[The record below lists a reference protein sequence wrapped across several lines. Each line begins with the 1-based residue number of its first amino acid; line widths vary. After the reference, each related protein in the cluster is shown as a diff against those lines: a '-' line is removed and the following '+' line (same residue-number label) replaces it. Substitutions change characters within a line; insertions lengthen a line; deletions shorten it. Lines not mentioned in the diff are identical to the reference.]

1 MKTDLIDGL
10 KNGKNFETYVGFMIS
25 KELNSVYTQGNKY
38 SFNDEKKCLVDI
50 LNESNDV
57 DNKIKE
63 ELIEGIESYEKKIKD
78 EMNLYSDSS
87 STNEEKSDD
96 NNISNNKIV
105 VKKKEKNND
114 IKGDFDLIFPNI
126 ETTKFMNMLKN
137 NFNKIEKNKYIYYNE
152 EKLNNLPEKI
162 NIIIEVG
169 LNAFADQTINNK
181 IKQIQKYIFI
191 FNFINIIN
199 DNGIREQYMKN
210 FIKKHSLNQNLKKNE
225 EISNKFIYL
234 IISNSEYGQF
244 TRVFFDK
251 KQFKNNEEN
260 NLLNNNLLN
269 NNLLNNILKKNSKE
283 LILFGFVN
291 FEQNLNYINY
301 NFKIIQTL
309 EEDKELMLKKIEE
322 QKLMLIKQDQEMVK
336 MKKKLNDQEEE
347 MEKMKKNSN
356 NREEEME
363 KMKKKL
369 NDLELK
375 YNSLTKE
382 NKNEN

>member
-199 DNGIREQYMKN
+199 DNGIREKYMKN

-291 FEQNLNYINY
+291 FEQNLNY

-309 EEDKELMLKKIEE
+309 EDDKELMLKKIEE

>member
-1 MKTDLIDGL
+1 MKTDLIEKL

-50 LNESNDV
+50 LNESKDV

-63 ELIEGIESYEKKIKD
+63 ELIEGIESYEKEIKD

-269 NNLLNNILKKNSKE
+269 NILKKNLKE

-291 FEQNLNYINY
+291 FEQNLNY

-309 EEDKELMLKKIEE
+309 EDDKELMLKKIEE

-336 MKKKLNDQEEE
+336 MKEE

-369 NDLELK
+369 NDLEFK

-382 NKNEN
+382 KKNEN

>member
-291 FEQNLNYINY
+291 FEQNLNY

>member
-1 MKTDLIDGL
+1 
-10 KNGKNFETYVGFMIS
+10 
-25 KELNSVYTQGNKY
+25 
-38 SFNDEKKCLVDI
+38 
-50 LNESNDV
+50 
-57 DNKIKE
+57 
-63 ELIEGIESYEKKIKD
+63 
-78 EMNLYSDSS
+78 
-87 STNEEKSDD
+87 
-96 NNISNNKIV
+96 
-105 VKKKEKNND
+105 
-114 IKGDFDLIFPNI
+114 
-126 ETTKFMNMLKN
+126 MNMLKN

-199 DNGIREQYMKN
+199 DNGIREKYMKN

-291 FEQNLNYINY
+291 FEQNLNY

>member
-1 MKTDLIDGL
+1 MKTDLIEGL

-152 EKLNNLPEKI
+152 EKLNKLPEKI

-291 FEQNLNYINY
+291 FEQNLNY

-309 EEDKELMLKKIEE
+309 EDDKELMIKKIEE

-336 MKKKLNDQEEE
+336 MKEE

-369 NDLELK
+369 NDLEFK

-382 NKNEN
+382 KKNEN